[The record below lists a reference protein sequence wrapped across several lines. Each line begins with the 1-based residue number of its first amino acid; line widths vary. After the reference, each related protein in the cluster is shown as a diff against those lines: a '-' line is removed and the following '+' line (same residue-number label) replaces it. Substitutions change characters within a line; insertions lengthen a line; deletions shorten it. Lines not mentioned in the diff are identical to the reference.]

1 MEDVLAHWFQAMA
14 TCGCAVTTK
23 MTSMSQLSSKKS
35 LLRRK
40 FQAKALNL
48 KKMNKQLP
56 IAGLIALVFSINK
69 VRATSSSLVRYFYKG
84 ETSLLSVS
92 TALRRCRNIKTRINQ
107 ENRSFRVQIN

>member
-1 MEDVLAHWFQAMA
+1 MSLNIFAVKNRNKLSKSVVEDVLAHWFQAMA

-35 LLRRK
+35 LLKRK

-48 KKMNKQLP
+48 KKMIKQLS

-69 VRATSSSLVRYFYKG
+69 VRANSSS
-84 ETSLLSVS
+84 
-92 TALRRCRNIKTRINQ
+92 
-107 ENRSFRVQIN
+107 